1 MNLSIVNS
9 IYCFQSF
16 FFFTCIGQNRFG
28 WKEHQIQWK
37 NGLGMWLAVPG
48 AEELSGATPFLRPQG
63 FWPMLLSSLCSPASV
78 LVYHHTLSS
87 QHLPA
92 PGLLDLT
99 DMASPLSDQVRSFSS
114 VSREALIGS
123 LTVTCHLSWS
133 PFPFGVGRGWAE
145 ELQQGLGEAS
155 KVTQVTAL
163 LSLLEK
169 EHHFALSLYTGMSG
183 GHI

>member
-1 MNLSIVNS
+1 MILSIVNS

-16 FFFTCIGQNRFG
+16 FFFTCIGQDRFG

-87 QHLPA
+87 QQLPA

-114 VSREALIGS
+114 VSREALTGS

-133 PFPFGVGRGWAE
+133 PFPLV
-145 ELQQGLGEAS
+145 LGEAEQKNFS
-155 KVTQVTAL
+155 KGWERPAKWLRWLHYFLYWKRNITL
-163 LSLLEK
+163 L
-169 EHHFALSLYTGMSG
+169 FP
-183 GHI
+183 